1 MKLMKLKQ
9 LTLFCVSG
17 NYNWV
22 KMELIILFYFR
33 CSFETMSLTY
43 ETQTFSICLRDW
55 FCKVLIKLNI
65 NLMVSHQKCLNK
77 SG

>member
-33 CSFETMSLTY
+33 C
-43 ETQTFSICLRDW
+43 
-55 FCKVLIKLNI
+55 
-65 NLMVSHQKCLNK
+65 
-77 SG
+77 